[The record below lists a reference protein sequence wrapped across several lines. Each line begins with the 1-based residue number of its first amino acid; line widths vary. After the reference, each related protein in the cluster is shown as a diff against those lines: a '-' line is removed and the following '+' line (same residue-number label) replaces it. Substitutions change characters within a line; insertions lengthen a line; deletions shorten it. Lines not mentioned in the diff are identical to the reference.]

1 MHKKSEKIVHDV
13 KNFVFNALLSAFF
26 EIVIDTFFLAVYNSH
41 IERQWSRRKRNDFL
55 RLFKF

>member
-13 KNFVFNALLSAFF
+13 KNFVFNALFARFL
-26 EIVIDTFFLAVYNSH
+26 EIVIDTFFLWVYNSH

-55 RLFKF
+55 RLF

>member
-26 EIVIDTFFLAVYNSH
+26 EIVIDTFFLGVYNTH

-55 RLFKF
+55 RLF